1 MTTYAHP
8 LDRAL
13 VNKTVFT
20 DILELLMLK
29 HASVK
34 GGLRKSPVIKDLSL
48 EWISDNKGVFLN
60 AIKNSIVKDDFEFSL
75 MKRIDLN
82 TNGKMREIYIT
93 NYADRILLMAIQNLI
108 SVELKDFHSPHLFSF
123 RKGYGPKKAASI
135 LSKFLKAQCEK
146 KIGAKELFFI
156 GRDVSSYGDSIDH
169 GVMDEILDTIPELST
184 STLILPLLK
193 KSYRTEFYSGN
204 DKEVASCLR
213 AGIPSGSPVVPLLEN
228 IYLRELDK
236 ELGDVADS
244 FYARYGDDF
253 IFLTSNEVVARDAIE
268 KTNQIITKLKLTISQ
283 KKIKNYVLGG
293 TKNYQDFQKKDFFEW
308 IGITFYQDGMYSFR
322 PKHKREY
329 KEKFRKETGN
339 FTHHLSKS
347 GLDAKQIAEC
357 LNLGFN
363 EINDLKKI
371 PDVQKLIVL
380 RTHIQ
385 NTKNLDKDSREFL
398 IRTMCK
404 TLKIT
409 KREAWKLF
417 RSMKLHSLEYQ
428 RRKLKCN
435 KAA

>member
-1 MTTYAHP
+1 MTSYGHP

-13 VNKTVFT
+13 LSKSIYA
-20 DILELLMLK
+20 DILEQLILK
-29 HASVK
+29 HASLK
-34 GGLRKSPVIKDLSL
+34 GGLKKSPLIKDLNL
-48 EWISDNKGVFLN
+48 EWISENRDFFIN
-60 AIKNSIVKDDFEFSL
+60 AIKNAIVKEDFEFSR

-82 TNGKMREIYIT
+82 TNGKVREIYIT
-93 NYADRILLMAIQNLI
+93 NFADRILLMGIQNLI
-108 SVELKDFHSPHLFSF
+108 SAELNNFHSPHLFSF
-123 RKGYGPKKAASI
+123 RKGYGPKKAASL
-135 LSKFLKAQCEK
+135 LSTFLKAQEEK
-146 KIGAKELFFI
+146 KGETKQLFFI

-169 GVMDEILDTIPELST
+169 AVMDEILDTIAELAKSN
-184 STLILPLLK
+184 LILPLLK
-193 KSYRTEFYSGN
+193 KSYRAEFYSGD

-213 AGIPSGSPVVPLLEN
+213 TGIPSGSPVVPLLEN
-228 IYLRELDK
+228 IYLRDLDK

-293 TKNYQDFQKKDFFEW
+293 TKNYQDFQKRDFFEW

-322 PKHKREY
+322 PKHKKEY
-329 KEKFRKETGN
+329 KKKFRLETGN

-347 GLDAKQIAEC
+347 GLNSKQIVEC

-385 NTKNLDKDSREFL
+385 NTKDLDKDSREFL

-417 RSMKLHSLEYQ
+417 RTMKLHSLEYQ

>member
-1 MTTYAHP
+1 MTSYAHL

-13 VNKTVFT
+13 MNKTIFT
-20 DILELLMLK
+20 DILEQLILK
-29 HASVK
+29 NARVR
-34 GGLRKSPVIKDLSL
+34 GGLKKSPLIKDLNL
-48 EWISDNKGVFLN
+48 EWISENKDLFIS
-60 AIKNSIVKDDFEFSL
+60 AIKNSITKEDFEFSV
-75 MKRIDLN
+75 MKKIDLN
-82 TNGKMREIYIT
+82 TNGKTREIYIT

-108 SVELKDFHSPHLFSF
+108 SQELSTFHSPHLFSF
-123 RKGYGPKKAASI
+123 RKGYGPKKASSI
-135 LSKFLKAQCEK
+135 LSTYLKGSEK
-146 KIGAKELFFI
+146 KEMFFI

-169 GVMDEILDTIPELST
+169 EVMDEILESIPELTKS
-184 STLILPLLK
+184 SLILPLLK
-193 KSYRTEFYSGN
+193 KSYRSEFYSGP
-204 DKEVASCLR
+204 DKDVVACLR
-213 AGIPSGSPVVPLLEN
+213 KGIPSGSPVVPLLEN

-236 ELGDVADS
+236 ELSAIEGS

-253 IFLTSNEVVARDAIE
+253 IFLTPNEKVARDAIV

-293 TKNYQDFQKKDFFEW
+293 TKRYQDFQRKDFFEW
-308 IGITFYQDGMYSFR
+308 IGITFYQSGMYSFR
-322 PKHKREY
+322 PKHKKEY
-329 KEKFRKETGN
+329 KKKFRRETGN
-339 FTHHLSKS
+339 FTHHLAKS
-347 GLDAKQIAEC
+347 GLHSKQIMQC
-357 LNLGFN
+357 LNIGFN

-398 IRTMCK
+398 LRTMCK

-409 KREAWKLF
+409 KREAWRLF
-417 RSMKLHSLEYQ
+417 RSIKLNSLEYQ

>member
-13 VNKTVFT
+13 LNKTVFT
-20 DILELLMLK
+20 DILEQLMLK

-48 EWISDNKGVFLN
+48 EWISENKEVFLN

-93 NYADRILLMAIQNLI
+93 NYADRILLMAIQNLM
-108 SVELKDFHSPHLFSF
+108 SLELRDFHSPHLFSF
-123 RKGYGPKKAASI
+123 RKGYGPKKASLI
-135 LSKFLKAQCEK
+135 LSKFLKELKEK
-146 KIGAKELFFI
+146 EIFFI

-169 GVMDEILDTIPELST
+169 TVMDEILEAIPEIAKSKLV
-184 STLILPLLK
+184 LPLLK
-193 KSYRTEFYSGN
+193 KSYRCEFYSEP
-204 DKEVASCLR
+204 DKEIAACLSK
-213 AGIPSGSPVVPLLEN
+213 GLPSGSPVVPLLEN

-236 ELGDVADS
+236 ELGSVEGT

-253 IFLTSNEVVARDAIE
+253 IFLTPNEVVARNAIE
-268 KTNQIITKLKLTISQ
+268 KINQVIAKLKLTISQ
-283 KKIKNYVLGG
+283 KKMKNYVLGA
-293 TKNYQDFQKKDFFEW
+293 TKEYSDFQKKDFFEW
-308 IGITFYQDGMYSFR
+308 IGITFYQSGMYSFR
-322 PKHKREY
+322 PKHK
-329 KEKFRKETGN
+329 KEFKKKFRQETGN
-339 FTHHLSKS
+339 STYHLSKS
-347 GLDAKQIAEC
+347 GLDSKQIAQC
-357 LNLGFN
+357 LNVGFN

-371 PDVQKLIVL
+371 PDIQKLIVL

-385 NTKNLDKDSREFL
+385 NTKDLDKDSREFL

-409 KREAWKLF
+409 KRQAWKLF
-417 RSMKLHSLEYQ
+417 RSMRLHSLEYQ